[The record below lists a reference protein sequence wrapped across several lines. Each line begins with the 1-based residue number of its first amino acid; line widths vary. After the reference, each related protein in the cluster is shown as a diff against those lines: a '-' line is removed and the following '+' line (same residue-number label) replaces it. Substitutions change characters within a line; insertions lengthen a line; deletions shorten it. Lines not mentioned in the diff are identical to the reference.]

1 MQFERDV
8 SLEGL
13 NTLGV
18 TSRAE
23 NFCRVESDAD
33 WLAAIDYASSRGL
46 GITLLGGG
54 SNVVLGEQLRGLVV
68 HPVGDDIDLFG
79 QRGDDV
85 LVDVLAGTEWDTL
98 VRICNQRGWFGLENL
113 VSIPGSCGAAPVQ
126 NIGAYGVEIAEFIES
141 VRVLDLNTRE
151 FSVVKSQ
158 DCGFAYRYSYFKGP
172 WRTRYAIVGIRLRL
186 SKTPTVNT
194 RYAALAQTLEN
205 AELHAPTPVDVLN
218 TVAAIRA
225 AKLPDVRRVPNSGS
239 FFKNPIVS
247 GEFAQHLQALH
258 PDLPVYAVDDGSA
271 KLAAAYLIEAAGLKG
286 YLDAGCGISEDHALV
301 LVNPGRAT
309 GAECLALAEHVIST
323 VQSAFGVTLDIEPV
337 VMGA

>member
-33 WLAAIDYASSRGL
+33 WLAAIDYANSRGL

-68 HPVGDDIDLFG
+68 HPVGDEIDLFE

-141 VRVLDLNTRE
+141 VRVLDLDTRE
-151 FSVVKSQ
+151 FSVIKSQ

-172 WRTRYAIVGIRLRL
+172 WRARYGIVGIRLRL
-186 SKTPTVNT
+186 STTPAVNIS
-194 RYAALAQTLEN
+194 YFALEQALEN
-205 AELHAPTPVDVLN
+205 AGLCEPTPEDVLN

-247 GEFAQHLQALH
+247 GEYAQHLKAQY
-258 PDLPVYAVDDGSA
+258 PDLPVYPLGDGRA
-271 KLAAAYLIEAAGLKG
+271 KLAAAYLIEGAGLKG
-286 YLDAGCGISEDHALV
+286 YQHAGCGISEDHALV
-301 LVNPGRAT
+301 LVNPGQAT
-309 GAECLALAEHVIST
+309 GAGCLALAEHVMST
-323 VQSAFGVTLDIEPV
+323 VQSAFGVTLEIEPV
-337 VMGA
+337 VLGV